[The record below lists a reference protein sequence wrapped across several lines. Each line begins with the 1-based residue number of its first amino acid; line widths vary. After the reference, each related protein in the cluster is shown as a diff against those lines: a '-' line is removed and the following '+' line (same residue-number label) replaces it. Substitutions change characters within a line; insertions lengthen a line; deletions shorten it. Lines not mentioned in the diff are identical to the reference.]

1 MNNDKDAMKLP
12 LMYLIASLLLNNNPT
27 VSLPE
32 FFVNLV
38 ENLKNFNNFP

>member
-1 MNNDKDAMKLP
+1 MNNDEDAMKLA
-12 LMYLIASLLLNNNPT
+12 LVYLVASLLLNNNLF

-38 ENLKNFNNFP
+38 DNLENFNNFP